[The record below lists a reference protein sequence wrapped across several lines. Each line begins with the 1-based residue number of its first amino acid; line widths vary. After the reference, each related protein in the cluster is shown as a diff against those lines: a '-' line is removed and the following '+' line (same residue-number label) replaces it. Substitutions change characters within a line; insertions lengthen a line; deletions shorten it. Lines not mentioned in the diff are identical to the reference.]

1 METQDLLKLALVQT
15 DIYWEDIPANLAELE
30 EKLDRLKNEADI
42 IILPEMFSTGFSMRP
57 EKISEPLN
65 LVTTRWMKQMAL
77 ATGAL
82 VIGSFAAREGSTYY
96 NRLMAVFPDG
106 TYGHYDKRHL
116 FRMGKEHEVYTAGT
130 RKLLLTWKGW
140 RICPLICYDLRFPV
154 WSRNLSDAPY
164 DLLIYVANWPAARSD
179 AWKTLLKARAIE
191 NLSYVAGVNRTGDDS
206 SGVAHDGGSAVF
218 DFAGRQLLLLDS
230 KPETAVVTISRQKLS
245 EFHTRFPAHL
255 DADSFSITGTDFTVT
270 R

>member
-30 EKLDRLKNEADI
+30 EKMDRLKNEVDI
-42 IILPEMFSTGFSMRP
+42 IILPEMFSTGFSMQP

-65 LVTTRWMKQMAL
+65 LVTTRWMRQMAL

-82 VIGSFAAREGSTYY
+82 VVGSFAAREGSSYY

-106 TYGHYDKRHL
+106 TYEHYDKRHL
-116 FRMGKEHEVYTAGT
+116 FRMGSEHEIYTAGT
-130 RKLLLTWKGW
+130 QKLLVTWKGW

-154 WSRNLSDAPY
+154 WSRNLAADPY

-191 NLSYVAGVNRTGDDS
+191 NLTYTAGVNRTGSDP
-206 SGVAHDGGSAVF
+206 SGVAHDGNSAVF
-218 DFAGRQLLLLDS
+218 DFTGRELLLLENN
-230 KPETAVVTISRQKLS
+230 PEIAIVTVSRQKLS
-245 EFHTRFPAHL
+245 DYRVHFPAHL
-255 DADSFSITGTDFTVT
+255 DADSFRIGENYGSDS
-270 R
+270 

>member
-1 METQDLLKLALVQT
+1 METQDLLKLALVQS

-42 IILPEMFSTGFSMRP
+42 IVLPEMFSTGFSMRP

-65 LVTTRWMKQMAL
+65 LVTTRWMRHMAL
-77 ATGAL
+77 ATGAM
-82 VIGSFAAREGSTYY
+82 VIGSFAAREGSSYY

-106 TYGHYDKRHL
+106 TYEHYDKRHL
-116 FRMGKEHEVYTAGT
+116 FRMGKEHEVYTAGA

-154 WSRNLSDAPY
+154 WSRNLTADPY
-164 DLLIYVANWPAARSD
+164 DLLIYVANWPAARAD

-191 NLSYVAGVNRTGDDS
+191 NLSFTAGVNRTGTDS
-206 SGVAHDGGSAVF
+206 SGVAHEGGSAVF
-218 DFAGRQLLLLDS
+218 DFTGRELVLLDNT
-230 KPETAVVTISRQKLS
+230 PETAVVTISRQELS
-245 EFHTRFPAHL
+245 DYRTRFPAHL
-255 DADSFSITGTDFTVT
+255 DADSFGIIEKKL
-270 R
+270 

>member
-30 EKLDRLKNEADI
+30 EKLDGLKNKADI
-42 IILPEMFSTGFSMRP
+42 IILPEMFSTGFSMQP

-65 LVTTRWMKQMAL
+65 LVTTRWMRQMAL

-82 VIGSFAAREGSTYY
+82 VIGSFAAREGSSSYY

-106 TYGHYDKRHL
+106 NYGHYDKRHL
-116 FRMGKEHEVYTAGT
+116 FRMGNEHEIYTPGN

-154 WSRNLSDAPY
+154 WSRNLSADPY

-191 NLSYVAGVNRTGDDS
+191 NLSYTAGVNRTGDDFK
-206 SGVAHDGGSAVF
+206 GTAHDGGSAVF
-218 DFAGRQLLLLDS
+218 DYKGRELLLLGNE
-230 KPETAVVTISRQKLS
+230 PEIAIVTISRQKLS
-245 EFHTRFPAHL
+245 EYRERFPAHL
-255 DADSFSITGTDFTVT
+255 DADQFRIVE
-270 R
+270 

>member
-42 IILPEMFSTGFSMRP
+42 IVLPEMFSTGFSMRP

-65 LVTTRWMKQMAL
+65 LVTTRWMRQMAL
-77 ATGAL
+77 ATGA
-82 VIGSFAAREGSTYY
+82 VVTGSFAAREGSSYY
-96 NRLMAVFPDG
+96 NRLMVVFPDG
-106 TYGHYDKRHL
+106 TYEHYDKRHL
-116 FRMGKEHEVYTAGT
+116 FRMGNEDEIYTAGT
-130 RKLLLTWKGW
+130 QKLLFTWKGW
-140 RICPLICYDLRFPV
+140 KICPLICYDLRFPV
-154 WSRNLSDAPY
+154 WSRNLPSDPY

-191 NLSYVAGVNRTGDDS
+191 NLSYTAGINRTGADP

-218 DFAGRQLLLLDS
+218 DFAGRELLLLGDS
-230 KPETAVVTISRQKLS
+230 PETAIVTISRRELS
-245 EFHTRFPAHL
+245 DYRTRFPAHL
-255 DADSFSITGTDFTVT
+255 DADQFRIVE
-270 R
+270 